1 MIDVKKPHR
10 SGKRPENKNIGGTM
24 GFIMG
29 FFIGVIAG
37 YIISAL
43 IMAGKDN

>member
-1 MIDVKKPHR
+1 MQAVKATKEHR
-10 SGKRPENKNIGGTM
+10 IGTGGTM
-24 GFIMG
+24 GFIVG